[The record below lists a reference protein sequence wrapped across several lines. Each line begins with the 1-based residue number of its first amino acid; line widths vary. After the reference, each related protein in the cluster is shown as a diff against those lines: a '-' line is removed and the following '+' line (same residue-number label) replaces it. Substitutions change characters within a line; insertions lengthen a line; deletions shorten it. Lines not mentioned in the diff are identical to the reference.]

1 MNDEEKRPHD
11 GGRGRRREDRAPSP
25 AQVQP
30 FVDKAVR
37 LLGVQDFITN
47 SIAHFGPKLESFH
60 TYAKTA
66 PGNGDMIFMALSL
79 PIANGVIHVGSDG
92 DSLKRAKTWIQRAT
106 TGRNPDP
113 FSILS
118 VLVLIAI
125 AQEGRRRHSTSLKEK
140 ATWEEIA
147 MRMENLARGVPV
159 ELDAAGEPAARSGG
173 RNGG

>member
-1 MNDEEKRPHD
+1 MNDEQNREPSRA
-11 GGRGRRREDRAPSP
+11 RGRRRDDRTQPSP

-30 FVDKAVR
+30 YVEKAVR
-37 LLGVQDFITN
+37 VLGVHDFITS

-106 TGRNPDP
+106 VGQNPDP

-125 AQEGRRRHSTSLKEK
+125 AQEGRRRHADSAEEK
-140 ATWEEIA
+140 AIWEEIA
-147 MRMENLARGVPV
+147 ERMENLARGVPV
-159 ELDAAGEPAARSGG
+159 QPEQVGA
-173 RNGG
+173 RNGA